1 MHVLIDLDNVLLTTF
16 EKGNDNSFFKLGY
29 WTQNLKRDLGIEP
42 SSLHTIFT
50 HDFLVKDL
58 DTLYMMTNL
67 YLKSIQSNVTIKQ
80 FLNYWLKNDSSLNE
94 EVWTW
99 ILKNHTEKK
108 HDFYIASD
116 QSCIRMNYLLEKFPS
131 WKHVFKKVY
140 TSYSLGI
147 CKNNTLFFE
156 KILRDLNVKPTDIC
170 LVDDNPTNIETAE
183 KLNFQTILFTNLLDL
198 KKL

>member
-29 WTQNLKRDLGIEP
+29 WTQNLKKDLGIEP

-140 TSYSLGI
+140 LQSYRHLLKQYSML
-147 CKNNTLFFE
+147 KSNQNKKKKKKL
-156 KILRDLNVKPTDIC
+156 LNDLQQYF
-170 LVDDNPTNIETAE
+170 LH
-183 KLNFQTILFTNLLDL
+183 LLQYFQPLIILFLLHRL
-198 KKL
+198 L